1 MWRHSA
7 LKNTIQ
13 EKYGSKW
20 QVVIGKDMVL
30 YFDEA
35 VINHY
40 IILQTEIKTM
50 IIFRKKMAEELELS
64 RTDTDR
70 WIKREESQKPRNE

>member
-1 MWRHSA
+1 
-7 LKNTIQ
+7 
-13 EKYGSKW
+13 
-20 QVVIGKDMVL
+20 VVIGKDMVV

-35 VINHY
+35 VIKDY

-50 IIFRKKMAEELELS
+50 IIFRKKMTEELEQD
-64 RTDTDR
+64 RAETDR